1 MPPARDT
8 SILHR
13 RSTNDACEVAMN
25 VGKTIRIYVVEP
37 VKDPVPRRAEPDRER
52 PWSREAP
59 PVKQP

>member
-1 MPPARDT
+1 
-8 SILHR
+8 
-13 RSTNDACEVAMN
+13 MN